1 MARRAARLQRFPN
14 LTTHTYTPSDARA
27 ARALCGDDG
36 RAERAPRLR
45 VDQIEGTEATRG
57 PRRPKQRAC
66 DHPGSRGERGA
77 PGGRRLQREKKRGHA
92 EARSAPPPLTA
103 DSVRSSGVGVGA
115 EMFRVGV
122 GAEKARCSETRTT
135 LSQFKVCK
143 CQYYYRI

>member
-1 MARRAARLQRFPN
+1 MARRAARLQRFRN
-14 LTTHTYTPSDARA
+14 LTTHTYTPCDARA

-66 DHPGSRGERGA
+66 DPGSRGA

-135 LSQFKVCK
+135 LTVQSV
-143 CQYYYRI
+143 